1 MVLSKSAGGGM
12 LRTSHDIHDVAELN
26 DCLVVM
32 ADGRAEDVR
41 KTREA
46 TADDVLAM
54 IILGESESVL
64 PGPIVSSSR

>member
-1 MVLSKSAGGGM
+1 M

-46 TADDVLAM
+46 TADELAM

-64 PGPIVSSSR
+64 PGLIVSSSR

>member
-1 MVLSKSAGGGM
+1 VVLSKSAGGGM

-54 IILGESESVL
+54 IILGESESV

>member
-1 MVLSKSAGGGM
+1 
-12 LRTSHDIHDVAELN
+12 
-26 DCLVVM
+26 M